1 MPWAGAFDLPIEGI
15 FASRFGDEDERM
27 LLKTETL
34 AIPESPPS
42 AAVEQELLQLLSHQ
56 GWRVPAAILLIAS
69 MIAGM
74 ISQVAPL
81 WVSGLWLASVCALM
95 VLRHQLFSRLPQ
107 LDRIPL
113 RRRLQWVTGLSGVNG
128 LLFSSSLLF
137 APQLSPYQHMV
148 LTMLLLGLC
157 AGAIASTAGYL
168 PVLLAFLLPVTL
180 ANSLAWVSGGA
191 AMAADQGVKWLLGGL
206 ILAFSGFL
214 IGQARDAYRLF
225 VESVQIRQQ
234 QVRTNEQLRL
244 ALQQAESA
252 GRAKTRFLASASHDL
267 RQPMHTLTLFGAALM
282 TRPLDAAS
290 ADIGRHMNLALQSL
304 ASQMD
309 GLLDISKLDAQ
320 VVPVNKQRFS
330 LQRWLERLCQELQ
343 PQAQRKGLQLSLDC
357 PPEAFVET
365 DPQLLDRLLRNLL
378 DNAIKYT
385 AQGHVSVA
393 VVASPEG
400 EAWCVSIA
408 DSGCGIAA
416 AEQER
421 IFEEYYQISNPEHDR
436 SKGLG
441 LGLSIVSRLAGL
453 LDLPLSLQSKPG
465 EGSRFSLGIGAAAA
479 PDLLLAKGPLARLSQ
494 LQVLVLDDELP
505 VRLAMQAL
513 LSAHGCT
520 VTLAAS
526 TREALLQSLQRRPD
540 LLLTDLRLGAGDD
553 GLIAVRSLRALL
565 PRLPVVLISGD
576 TAPERLREAH
586 AAGLPLLHKPVLEE
600 QLLQAI
606 DSAIS
611 NKN

>member
-1 MPWAGAFDLPIEGI
+1 
-15 FASRFGDEDERM
+15 M

-385 AQGHVSVA
+385 AQGHVSVG

-421 IFEEYYQISNPEHDR
+421 IFDEYYQISNPEHDR

-606 DSAIS
+606 DSAMQTARL
-611 NKN
+611 

>member
-1 MPWAGAFDLPIEGI
+1 
-15 FASRFGDEDERM
+15 M

-56 GWRVPAAILLIAS
+56 GWRDPAALLLIAS

-385 AQGHVSVA
+385 AQGHVSVG

-421 IFEEYYQISNPEHDR
+421 IFDEYYQISNPEHDR

-606 DSAIS
+606 DSAMQTARL
-611 NKN
+611 

>member
-1 MPWAGAFDLPIEGI
+1 
-15 FASRFGDEDERM
+15 M

-34 AIPESPPS
+34 AIPEAPPS
-42 AAVEQELLQLLSHQ
+42 TAVDQELLQLLSHQ

-74 ISQVAPL
+74 IGQVAPL
-81 WVSGLWLASVCALM
+81 WVSGLWLTSVGALM
-95 VLRHQLFSRLPQ
+95 ALRHQLFSRLPQ
-107 LDRIPL
+107 LDRTPL

-606 DSAIS
+606 DSAMQTARL
-611 NKN
+611 

>member
-1 MPWAGAFDLPIEGI
+1 
-15 FASRFGDEDERM
+15 M
-27 LLKTETL
+27 LLKTENL
-34 AIPESPPS
+34 AIPEAPPS

-74 ISQVAPL
+74 VGQVAPL
-81 WVSGLWLASVCALM
+81 WVTGLWLASICALM

-107 LDRIPL
+107 LDRTPR
-113 RRRLQWVTGLSGVNG
+113 RRRLQWVTALSGVNG

-180 ANSLAWVSGGA
+180 ANSLAWVSSGA

-214 IGQARDAYRLF
+214 IGQARDAFRLF

-290 ADIGRHMNLALQSL
+290 ADIGRNMNLALQSL

-393 VVASPEG
+393 VITSPEG
-400 EAWCVSIA
+400 ESWCVSVA

-416 AEQER
+416 AEQAR

-441 LGLSIVSRLAGL
+441 LGLSIVSRLADL
-453 LDLPLSLQSKPG
+453 LGLPLSLQSKPG
-465 EGSRFSLGIGAAAA
+465 QGSRFSLAIGAAAA
-479 PDLLLAKGPLARLSQ
+479 PDQLAAKGPLARLSQ

-513 LSAHGCT
+513 LSAHGCE

-526 TREALLQSLQRRPD
+526 TREALLKSLQRRPD
-540 LLLTDLRLGAGDD
+540 ILLTDLRLGAGDD
-553 GLIAVRSLRALL
+553 GLTAVRSLRSLL
-565 PRLPVVLISGD
+565 PGLPVVLISGD

-586 AAGLPLLHKPVLEE
+586 AAGLLLLHKPVLED

-606 DSAIS
+606 HSAMQAARL
-611 NKN
+611 